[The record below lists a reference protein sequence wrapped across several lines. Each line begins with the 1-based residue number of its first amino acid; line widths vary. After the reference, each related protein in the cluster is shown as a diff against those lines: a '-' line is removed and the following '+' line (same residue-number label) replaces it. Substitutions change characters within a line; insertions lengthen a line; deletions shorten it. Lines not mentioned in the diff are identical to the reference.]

1 MRDYFT
7 QTNVEIGKEIR
18 SLMDRID
25 LQSTVESMMKEQR
38 DAQSGVSVNEE
49 VSNLLSAQFAFQGS
63 SRVMSIINSMLE
75 VVVNELA
82 RR

>member
-7 QTNVEIGKEIR
+7 QTNVAIGKEVR
-18 SLMDRID
+18 ALTDEID
-25 LQSTVESMMKEQR
+25 LQASVESMLKEQR

-49 VSNLLSAQFAFQGS
+49 VSQLLSSQFAFQGC
-63 SRVMSIINSMLE
+63 SRVMAVINSMLE
-75 VVVNELA
+75 VVVNELV